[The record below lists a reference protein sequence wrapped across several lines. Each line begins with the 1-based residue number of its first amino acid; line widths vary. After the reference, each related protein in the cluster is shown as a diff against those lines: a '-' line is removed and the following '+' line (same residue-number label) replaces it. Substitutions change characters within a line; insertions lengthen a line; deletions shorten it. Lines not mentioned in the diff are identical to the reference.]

1 MTDPTP
7 EQIVEANRI
16 LAAHKAAQERKQLE
30 RDRLQ
35 RAKEEA
41 ACLALREQVSALWPL
56 NWQIHRSNVP
66 SIFVEAIHGVVL
78 SVYRDG
84 NMWTGTIRFDTDRV
98 FTEWRNELPE
108 TVEALRKGLQDM
120 GERMVRLA
128 NVKAKDTV

>member
-7 EQIVEANRI
+7 EQIVEANRV

-56 NWQIHRSNVP
+56 NWQIDRSIIP
-66 SIFVEAIHGVVL
+66 QIHLEVIRHVNL
-78 SVYRDG
+78 NIYADG
-84 NMWTGTIRFDTDRV
+84 DWWTGTISPYGDRA
-98 FTEWRNELPE
+98 FTASRKALPE

-128 NVKAKDTV
+128 NVKATDTQ